1 MSATDKKNIK
11 RETIM
16 ELIESIDDSKLNL
29 VYSKLKEIKASEVDL
44 SKYLKPI
51 PKTIDIE
58 QLKKEQ
64 NWKPLD
70 KERFYKVI
78 DEMDIQ
84 ESIEE
89 LIAQLD

>member
-1 MSATDKKNIK
+1 MSAKDKNIK

-64 NWKPLD
+64 NWKPTSE
-70 KERFYKVI
+70 KEIHKII
-78 DEMDIQ
+78 DSMDIQ
-84 ESIEE
+84 EDLETLLSM
-89 LIAQLD
+89 LD